1 MAKRKRLAHIRKT
14 AGYTQEQFA
23 HALGV
28 ERSTVTR
35 WEAGD
40 HEPLPYIRPKMA
52 GKLGI
57 TADELIELL
66 APPYE
71 TVAYQP
77 DKHQRTEVD
86 VDRRTFNGMVGGVLT
101 GAAFPAITLPTRVG
115 AADVQR
121 LRAALDWLRNAD
133 HQIGGTALLH
143 EALKLFTQAKSV
155 LDGADY
161 SEETGRQLMAV
172 TAELGITSGWCAYD
186 SSNQPLARHVYN
198 EAALL
203 AESIGDPELIVH
215 VYTNMAQQAAY
226 LAWGGNRGLAREA
239 IRFIQRAA
247 DAVRHHPSPRLH
259 ALVSLREAMS
269 HSPMGDETAL
279 RAATTRARRALDRSA
294 HPADP
299 TWTQFVTDSEIT
311 GQEGIFY
318 RIHGNP
324 DRAVGLFHRVLDDT
338 ERSPRDR
345 VYYRANLATGL
356 WDSGEHN
363 QAIAEGTALLPEGHM
378 TVRTLNQLQPI
389 RAGVGAAAD
398 EFCHRYDA
406 AVASLTAK

>member
-40 HEPLPYIRPKMA
+40 HDPLPYIRPKMA

-66 APPYE
+66 VPADEIAADRPG
-71 TVAYQP
+71 AYQGA
-77 DKHQRTEVD
+77 EVD

-101 GAAFPAITLPTRVG
+101 GAAFPAISSPKRVG
-115 AADVQR
+115 TADVLH
-121 LRAALDWLRNAD
+121 LRTALDRMCNAD
-133 HQIGGTALLH
+133 HHVGGTALLH
-143 EALKLFTQAKSV
+143 EALTLYTHAKSI
-155 LDGADY
+155 LDEADY
-161 SEETGRQLMAV
+161 SEEAGRQLMAV
-172 TAELGITSGWCAYD
+172 TADIGIMSGWCAYD
-186 SSNQPLARHVYN
+186 SSNQPLARHIYN

-226 LAWGGNRGLAREA
+226 LAWGGNRGPAREA
-239 IRFIQRAA
+239 SRFIQRAA
-247 DAVRHHPSPRLH
+247 DAARHHPSPQLH

-269 HSPMGDETAL
+269 YSPLRDETAH
-279 RAATTRARRALDRSA
+279 RAAITTARRSLDRGP

-299 TWTQFVTDSEIT
+299 SWTQFVTESEIT

-318 RIHGNP
+318 RVFGNP
-324 DRAVGLFHRVLDDT
+324 VRAVSLFNRVLDDT

-345 VYYRANLATGL
+345 AYYRANLATGL
-356 WDSGEHN
+356 WDSGERDH
-363 QAIAEGTALLPEGHM
+363 AIAEGTALLPEGHM
-378 TVRTLNQLQPI
+378 TVRTLDQLRPI
-389 RAGVGAAAD
+389 RTGIGAAAE
-398 EFCHRYDA
+398 EFCHNYDA
-406 AVASLTAK
+406 VAASLAAK